1 MLTLSSKLAILSTKI
16 VTIRNNRSS
25 IDFCGK
31 IMYPIFDEAFSLRRF
46 TELKMNKITDRKI
59 LFVDDDRELLTEMT
73 QWFENTGNTLYV
85 ADTLSKATE
94 IVRLHNDIDMI
105 ILDMILPD
113 GSGLA
118 LFEKFDSLPPVIVM
132 SDLGHEDSVLSGFEA
147 GVCDYIV
154 KPCSMKLLEARMKLR
169 FLPSAEAEKT
179 IGGLTINA
187 SKRTVFY
194 CGNQVPLTS
203 SEFNILWFLVRNRGV
218 FFHADKIYEKIWQA
232 PSLNTTTIRRH
243 LSTLRQ
249 KLKEV
254 SHENLVVTE
263 FGKGYAFVAEGKN
276 L

>member
-1 MLTLSSKLAILSTKI
+1 MYSSLVKVKH
-16 VTIRNNRSS
+16 RQR
-25 IDFCGK
+25 
-31 IMYPIFDEAFSLRRF
+31 YQ
-46 TELKMNKITDRKI
+46 MNEISDRKI
-59 LFVDDDRELLTEMT
+59 LFVEDDAELLKEMVD
-73 QWFENTGNTLYV
+73 WFTAKRNTVYY
-85 ADTLSKATE
+85 ADTLAKAISVSE
-94 IVRLHNDIDMI
+94 KHPSVDMI
-105 ILDMILPD
+105 VLDVILPD

-118 LFEKFDSLPPVIVM
+118 LLERFENLPPVIVL
-132 SDLGHEDSVLSGFEA
+132 SDLGHEDSVLAGFEA
-147 GVCDYIV
+147 GACDYIV

-203 SEFNILWFLVRNRGV
+203 SEFNILWFLVRNRGE
-218 FFHADKIYEKIWQA
+218 FFHADKIYERVWQA